1 MEVDYLRENGFG
13 WAVICGHGT
22 YNNYLLTEESHVL
35 KVLEDFRT
43 DIRKNNN

>member
-1 MEVDYLRENGFG
+1 MEVDCLRENGFG